1 MPSLRWLRRHGAL
14 EQAQHIKLIAGLGNP
29 GARYAHSRHNIGFMI
44 ADRFAKG
51 HDMKFA
57 RRRFNAE
64 VAEGEVAGERVAV
77 IKPQTFM
84 NSSGEAVS
92 KFFSFYKVAPQD
104 LLVIY
109 DDLDL
114 PLGKLRLRPRGSAG
128 GHHGMES
135 IIARIGTTDF
145 PRLRVGIGRPNP
157 DADIDHVLGEFAGDE
172 FRIIDE
178 TLERGVRAIDVWLA
192 EGIAPAM
199 NKYNATDE
207 RRERGAKDEKE
218 GRRTKDERRKD

>member
-1 MPSLRWLRRHGAL
+1 MPSLRWLRRHGAP
-14 EQAQHIKLIAGLGNP
+14 EQAQRIKLIAGLGNP
-29 GARYAHSRHNIGFMI
+29 GVRYAHSRHNIGFMI
-44 ADRFAKG
+44 ADRFAKA
-51 HDMKFA
+51 HEMKFL

-64 VAEGEVAGERVAV
+64 VAEGEVAGTRVIV
-77 IKPQTFM
+77 IKPRTFM
-84 NSSGEAVS
+84 NSSGEAVA

-114 PLGKLRLRPRGSAG
+114 PLGRLRLRPRGSAG

-157 DADIDHVLGEFAGDE
+157 DADIDHVLGEFDEDE
-172 FRIIDE
+172 FRVMNE
-178 TLERGVRAIDVWLA
+178 TLERSVQAIDVWLA
-192 EGIAPAM
+192 GGIAKAM
-199 NKYNATDE
+199 NEFNSSDE
-207 RRERGAKDEKE
+207 GPLRG
-218 GRRTKDERRKD
+218 TKDED

>member
-1 MPSLRWLRRHGAL
+1 MPSLRWLRRHGAP
-14 EQAQHIKLIAGLGNP
+14 EQSQDIRLIAGLGNP
-29 GARYAHSRHNIGFMI
+29 GARYARSRHNIGFMI
-44 ADRFAKG
+44 ADRFAKE
-51 HDMKFA
+51 HEVRSL

-64 VAEGEVAGERVAV
+64 VAEGEVAGKRVMV

-84 NSSGEAVS
+84 NSSGDAVA
-92 KFFSFYKVAPQD
+92 KVAKFYKIAPQD

-157 DADIDHVLGEFAGDE
+157 DADIDHVLGEFDQEE
-172 FRIIDE
+172 FRVMKE
-178 TLERGVRAIDVWLA
+178 TLERGVQAIDVWLA
-192 EGIAPAM
+192 SGITRAM
-199 NKYNATDE
+199 NEFN
-207 RRERGAKDEKE
+207 
-218 GRRTKDERRKD
+218 